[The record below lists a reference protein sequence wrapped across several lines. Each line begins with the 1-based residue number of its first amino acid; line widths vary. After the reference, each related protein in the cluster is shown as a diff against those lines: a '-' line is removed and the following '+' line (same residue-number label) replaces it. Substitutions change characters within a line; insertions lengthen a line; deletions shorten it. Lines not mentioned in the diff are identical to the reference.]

1 MAKKAP
7 ARFAEVYTQK
17 SPGITKVLVDMV
29 TGVNYLF
36 HSESDGYG
44 GSGGLTPLLNPDG
57 SVVVTPP
64 QMFMPPQ

>member
-7 ARFAEVYTQK
+7 ARFVEVYTQK

-29 TGVNYLF
+29 TGVNYMF
-36 HSESDGYG
+36 HSESEGYG
-44 GSGGLTPLLNPDG
+44 ASSGLTPLRNPDG

-64 QMFMPPQ
+64 EMFLPPQ